1 MVMIW
6 QVREFSKIL
15 NSIFYLVVNSIEMK
29 LIYVLLISVLSFSFC
44 PSIEKVENST
54 SNGFYIFVQDYTD
67 RTNHKYI
74 VESKD
79 SVNSIFDYFFDSE
92 LELGNV
98 DRPITIFN
106 GNRNFYIARVNVFK
120 NAKGEK
126 DFRHLKYP
134 NVYKKR
140 SKLKPVTL

>member
-1 MVMIW
+1 
-6 QVREFSKIL
+6 
-15 NSIFYLVVNSIEMK
+15 MK
-29 LIYVLLISVLSFSFC
+29 LSYVLLLSVLSFSFC
-44 PSIEKVENST
+44 PSTEKVENNT
-54 SNGFYIFVQDYTD
+54 SNGFYIFVQDFTD

-74 VESKD
+74 VETKD

-92 LELGNV
+92 LELGDV

-106 GNRNFYIARVNVFK
+106 GKRNFYIARVNVFK
-120 NAKGEK
+120 NTKGEK

-140 SKLKPVTL
+140 SKLKPVTI

>member
-1 MVMIW
+1 
-6 QVREFSKIL
+6 
-15 NSIFYLVVNSIEMK
+15 MK

-54 SNGFYIFVQDYTD
+54 SNGFYIFVQDFTD

-106 GNRNFYIARVNVFK
+106 GKRNFYIARVNVFK
-120 NAKGEK
+120 NAKGGK

-140 SKLKPVTL
+140 SKLKPVTI